1 MIVAIVVAVTA
12 GLIAGKLYRK
22 WRDEHAGR
30 IASEK
35 YQKKAGWMTKGF
47 KIKRELADEFAEAC
61 ETAGVSQASKI
72 SELMKGFI
80 EEVNSEK

>member
-1 MIVAIVVAVTA
+1 MPVGSPKPQT
-12 GLIAGKLYRK
+12 
-22 WRDEHAGR
+22 

-61 ETAGVSQASKI
+61 ETAGVSQASGINYSKVLQDAI
-72 SELMKGFI
+72 MRVLGIQKN
-80 EEVNSEK
+80 VY